1 MIMQEI
7 WVVMQKEFRQ
17 IFRIREM
24 IAIIFVM
31 PLIQM
36 ALLGFAI
43 STEVKNVKLVV
54 ADQDNSFVSR
64 ELVRAFTKVEQF
76 KLVGHVQSE
85 KEIDALIHNWQAQ
98 LALVVP
104 KNFGRDLQ
112 RGSIPEIQ
120 VIVDGMDGQTAG
132 VAMGYAAGVLNDQLQ
147 KFLTQPQMRQ
157 LLRGVHMVNMQ
168 ERMWYNPNLSPEQYM
183 VPGIVVLLLTIVS
196 MMLSAMSLVR
206 EKEIGTLEQLMVTP
220 LKKHQLIFGKVIP
233 FLILAFVEFMV
244 VLQIAQW
251 IFQIEM
257 VGSLPLLSLLALLYL
272 FATLGL
278 GVFISTITTTQ
289 QQAMFVAWFFMV
301 FMIIMGGFLVPI
313 ENMPPFLQKLTYINP
328 MRYFMYMMRDIFQ
341 KGSSLHYLLKDAI
354 PMTAYGV
361 VIFTASVLKFQKR
374 VS

>member
-1 MIMQEI
+1 MVQPKSQSGAIYGTRHCCAASHHC
-7 WVVMQKEFRQ
+7 VDDAFRY
-17 IFRIREM
+17 ES
-24 IAIIFVM
+24 
-31 PLIQM
+31 
-36 ALLGFAI
+36 G
-43 STEVKNVKLVV
+43 
-54 ADQDNSFVSR
+54 
-64 ELVRAFTKVEQF
+64 
-76 KLVGHVQSE
+76 
-85 KEIDALIHNWQAQ
+85 
-98 LALVVP
+98 
-104 KNFGRDLQ
+104 
-112 RGSIPEIQ
+112 
-120 VIVDGMDGQTAG
+120 AG
-132 VAMGYAAGVLNDQLQ
+132 
-147 KFLTQPQMRQ
+147 
-157 LLRGVHMVNMQ
+157 
-168 ERMWYNPNLSPEQYM
+168 
-183 VPGIVVLLLTIVS
+183 
-196 MMLSAMSLVR
+196 
-206 EKEIGTLEQLMVTP
+206 KEIGTLEQLMVTP

>member
-1 MIMQEI
+1 MQEI

>member
-1 MIMQEI
+1 
-7 WVVMQKEFRQ
+7 
-17 IFRIREM
+17 
-24 IAIIFVM
+24 
-31 PLIQM
+31 
-36 ALLGFAI
+36 
-43 STEVKNVKLVV
+43 
-54 ADQDNSFVSR
+54 
-64 ELVRAFTKVEQF
+64 
-76 KLVGHVQSE
+76 
-85 KEIDALIHNWQAQ
+85 
-98 LALVVP
+98 
-104 KNFGRDLQ
+104 
-112 RGSIPEIQ
+112 
-120 VIVDGMDGQTAG
+120 
-132 VAMGYAAGVLNDQLQ
+132 
-147 KFLTQPQMRQ
+147 MRQ